1 VSILHSLAHRRHQ
14 SDDYYLTRNDLS
26 DSPAHK
32 ITRNAL
38 RSSESPAH
46 KLTGNV
52 LHTLSVICAESQ
64 EGARAA
70 VDANALGHSLRLLG
84 SPSPS
89 VICAACRVMAE
100 IARHESLNAAV
111 LQLNPCMRLVSLLVM
126 K

>member
-1 VSILHSLAHRRHQ
+1 LQSLANQPHQ
-14 SDDYYLTRNDLS
+14 SDHYLTRIERIELS
-26 DSPAHK
+26 
-32 ITRNAL
+32 N
-38 RSSESPAH
+38 SPAH
-46 KLTGNV
+46 KLTRNI
-52 LHTLSVICAESQ
+52 LYTLSVICAGSQ

-70 VDANALGHSLRLLG
+70 VDANALAHSLRLLV

-100 IARHESLNAAV
+100 IARHETLNAAV